1 MDRRI
6 IFILF
11 PEGLIPNGRNKQNPM
26 QAEKATIYF
35 SSTRMMMV
43 APHLQYEPHQHA
55 ALQLTFSL
63 DDQPFEFCTASSE
76 WEQSY
81 AVVINSNITHSLRNF
96 SGWQVTLLILP
107 ETIQGAIMKEKI
119 LENAAYVHVDHTV
132 FKELLP
138 ALLELRISPGLSSE
152 ELLLLSNKIFQ
163 QICHTQENA
172 SLMDERI
179 SKTIEFIRANLQDS
193 FSAADLAQRIF
204 LSEDRFLHLFKEQ
217 TGMPLRQYILWQRM
231 GLAFHLFME
240 GKSLKESSFEAGFSD
255 PAHFSRSFSQVY
267 GIAPSSYA
275 GLKQHYRYFFL
286 FP

>member
-1 MDRRI
+1 MH
-6 IFILF
+6 
-11 PEGLIPNGRNKQNPM
+11 PG
-26 QAEKATIYF
+26 KAGIYF

-63 DDQPFEFCTASSE
+63 DDQPFEFCTESSG
-76 WEQSY
+76 WQQSY

-96 SGWQVTLLILP
+96 SGWQATLLILP
-107 ETIQGAIMKEKI
+107 ETTQGAALKEKV
-119 LENAAYVHVDHTV
+119 LENAAHVHIDHSV

-138 ALLELRISPGLSSE
+138 RLLELRNSPALSSE
-152 ELLLLSNKIFQ
+152 ELLLLSNRIFSQ
-163 QICHTQENA
+163 VCGTEEF
-172 SLMDERI
+172 SSSMDERI

-204 LSEDRFLHLFKEQ
+204 LSEDRFLHLFKEE

-240 GKSLKESSFEAGFSD
+240 GKSLKEASFEAGFSD
-255 PAHFSRSFSQVY
+255 PAHYSRSFSQVY

-275 GLKQHYRYFFL
+275 ALKQHYRYYFL